1 MENDLISTSRTK
13 VPVTSQTRKLIIPIL
28 ILLLALS
35 LISANLHSRE
45 NMSFFESLVVGITSP
60 VQKVVRGIIEGMGN
74 VWRGYFSLVGAQK
87 ENEALKRELHE
98 LKLKVNRLR
107 EADLANQRLRA
118 LLNFKKSIA
127 TPLLPAEL
135 VAFDPSGWFQTILID
150 KGSNDGVAQD
160 MAVVSAEGLM
170 GRVIGVSNHHAKVL
184 LILDANSAVDAL
196 IQRSRVRG
204 VLVGLGRDLCL
215 LKYVQRNE
223 DVQVGDQVISSGMGG
238 VFPKGLLLGTV
249 QEVVRG
255 SSGLFQRV
263 EVEPAANFSRL
274 EEVMVVIQSPPE
286 EPSLKGA
293 RKRQE

>member
-1 MENDLISTSRTK
+1 
-13 VPVTSQTRKLIIPIL
+13 
-28 ILLLALS
+28 
-35 LISANLHSRE
+35 
-45 NMSFFESLVVGITSP
+45 MSFFESLVVGITSP
-60 VQKVVRGIIEGMGN
+60 VQKVVHGIIGGIGN
-74 VWRGYFSLVGAQK
+74 AWRGYFSLVGAQK
-87 ENEALKRELHE
+87 ENEALQRELHE

-170 GRVIGVSNHHAKVL
+170 GRVIGVSSRHAKVL
-184 LILDANSAVDAL
+184 LIVDANSAVDAL

-223 DVQVGDQVISSGMGG
+223 DVQVGDRVISSGMGG

-274 EEVMVVIQSPPE
+274 EEVMVVIQPPPE

>member
-1 MENDLISTSRTK
+1 M
-13 VPVTSQTRKLIIPIL
+13 PVTSQTRKLIIPIL
-28 ILLLALS
+28 IFLLALS

-45 NMSFFESLVVGITSP
+45 NMSFFESLVVVITSP
-60 VQKVVRGIIEGMGN
+60 VQKVVHGIIGGIGN

-87 ENEALKRELHE
+87 ENEALKRELQE
-98 LKLKVNRLR
+98 LKLQVNRFR

-170 GRVIGVSNHHAKVL
+170 GRVIGVSSRHAKVL
-184 LILDANSAVDAL
+184 LIVDANSAVDAL

-204 VLVGLGRDLCL
+204 VLVGLGRGLCI

-223 DVQVGDQVISSGMGG
+223 DVQVGDRVISSGMGG

-274 EEVMVVIQSPPE
+274 EEVMVVIQPPPE

-293 RKRQE
+293 SRRQE

>member
-1 MENDLISTSRTK
+1 MI
-13 VPVTSQTRKLIIPIL
+13 SQTRKLIIPIL
-28 ILLLALS
+28 IFLLALS
-35 LISANLHSRE
+35 LISANIHSRE
-45 NMSFFESLVVGITSP
+45 NMSFFESLVVGITAP
-60 VQKVVRGIIEGMGN
+60 VQKVVGGISGRIDN
-74 VWRGYFSLVGAQK
+74 VWRGYFYLVGTQK
-87 ENEALKRELHE
+87 ENEDLKRELQE
-98 LKLKVNRLR
+98 LKLQLHRYR

-127 TPLLPAEL
+127 TSLLPAEL

-150 KGSNDGVAQD
+150 KGSSDGVAQD
-160 MAVVSAEGLM
+160 MAVVSADGLM
-170 GRVIGVSNHHAKVL
+170 GRVIGVSSHYAKVL

-255 SSGLFQRV
+255 NSGLFQRV
-263 EVEPAANFSRL
+263 EVEPAANFNRL
-274 EEVMVVIQSPPE
+274 EEVMVVIQPPPE
-286 EPSLKGA
+286 EPSLTGS